1 MTREDVDVIG
11 TLSEETEDIVVMGGD
26 TATLSSQEEIASTGK
41 KQTIVQEEDLWKGVD
56 VGVFVVVARMMAE
69 FIIGSRGLPCLSVFF

>member
-1 MTREDVDVIG
+1 M
-11 TLSEETEDIVVMGGD
+11 SWGGD
-26 TATLSSQEEIASTGK
+26 TATLSSQEEIAPTGK

-69 FIIGSRGLPCLSVFF
+69 SIIGSRGLPCLSVFF